1 MAVTQESKSY
11 CEFFVKT
18 YIVTNTDNEKLSYRR
33 ETALQAWIVT
43 AKSRRLEMGDNIDII
58 GLPSTTVINRPAKL
72 QISEKKNTN

>member
-18 YIVTNTDNEKLSYRR
+18 YIVTNTDN
-33 ETALQAWIVT
+33 
-43 AKSRRLEMGDNIDII
+43 DII

-72 QISEKKNTN
+72 QISEKKTQIKGYYAVQSHSRSSISVSIESPYATSY